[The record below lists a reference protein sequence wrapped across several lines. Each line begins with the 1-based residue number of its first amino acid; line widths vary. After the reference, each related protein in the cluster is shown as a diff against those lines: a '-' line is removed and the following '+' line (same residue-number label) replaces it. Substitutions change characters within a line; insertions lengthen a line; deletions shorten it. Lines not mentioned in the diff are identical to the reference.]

1 MDDALNR
8 EDCLTIRYAF
18 TLPQSTREF
27 LVQLRRDTLALVQ
40 APRSEYPEWARLEYH
55 QCKNCPLTAACFPQC
70 PVAASMVEA
79 VEYCQDLW
87 SFEEIG
93 VEISVGTRTVRT
105 RTAVQNA
112 LGGLTGIY
120 MVTSGCPILDQLR
133 PMAYS
138 HLPFASLEET
148 MYRALAMYSLAQV
161 LRQRR
166 GLTPDW
172 DFLGLARVYE
182 QIGIVNRSF
191 HRRLSMIGTKEAGK
205 NAVISLDAYA
215 QYTSNRPFARS
226 LAELEKL
233 FQPYLQPNFTLD
245 SPPSA

>member
-1 MDDALNR
+1 MDESVSR
-8 EDCLTIRYAF
+8 TDCLTIRYAF

-27 LVQLRRDTLALVQ
+27 LVQLRRDSLALVQ
-40 APRSEYPEWARLEYH
+40 TPRPHYPDWARLEYH
-55 QCKNCPLTAACFPQC
+55 QCKNCPLTAERFPQC
-70 PVAASMVEA
+70 PVAASMSDA
-79 VEYCQDLW
+79 VEYFENLW

-112 LGGLTGIY
+112 LGSLTGIY

-148 MYRALAMYSLAQV
+148 VYRALAMYSLAQV

-172 DFLGLARVYE
+172 EFSGLAKIYE

-191 HRRLSMIGTKEAGK
+191 HRRVPMIGTKEAGK

-226 LAELEKL
+226 LAEIEML
-233 FQPYLQPNFTLD
+233 FQPYLQPDTPE
-245 SPPSA
+245 SPPAA

>member
-1 MDDALNR
+1 MDQSQTC
-8 EDCLTIRYAF
+8 EDCFAIRYTF
-18 TLPQSTREF
+18 TLPHSTREF
-27 LVQLRRDTLALVQ
+27 LVQLRRDTLALIQ
-40 APRSEYPEWARLEYH
+40 PPRTHYPDWARLDYH
-55 QCKNCPLTAACFPQC
+55 QCKNCPLTIDRFPHC
-70 PVAASMVEA
+70 PVAASMAEA
-79 VEYCQDLW
+79 IEYFQDLW
-87 SFEEIG
+87 SFEEIV

-112 LGGLTGIY
+112 LGGLTGVY

-148 MYRALAMYSLAQV
+148 VYRALAMYSLAQM

-172 DFLGLARVYE
+172 EFAGLARIYE

-191 HRRLSMIGTKEAGK
+191 HRRLPMIGTKEAGK

-215 QYTSNRPFARS
+215 KYTSNRPFAKS
-226 LAELEKL
+226 IAELEKL
-233 FQPYLQPNFTLD
+233 FQPYLRSD
-245 SPPSA
+245 SPAEGAPPA